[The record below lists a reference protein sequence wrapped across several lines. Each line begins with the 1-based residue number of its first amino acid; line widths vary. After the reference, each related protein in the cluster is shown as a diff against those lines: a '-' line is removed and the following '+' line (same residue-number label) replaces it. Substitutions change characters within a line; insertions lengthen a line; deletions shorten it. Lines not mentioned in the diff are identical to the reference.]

1 MELKIKDRLYIPAIL
16 PKEGNFKDFNN
27 KKEIL
32 RKIEISAR
40 EREEIG
46 LHENKENGRIE
57 WDNEKEIPL
66 AVEFSE
72 AEMEYLKRAC
82 EKISD
87 ENLPDDM
94 WDTVTKLYDS
104 GNA

>member
-1 MELKIKDRLYIPAIL
+1 MELSIKDRLYIPAIF

-27 KKEIL
+27 KKEI
-32 RKIEISAR
+32 RNKIEISAH
-40 EREEIG
+40 EREEVG

-57 WDNEKEIPL
+57 WDNEKEVPL
-66 AVEFSE
+66 HVEFSE
-72 AEMEYLKRAC
+72 AETEYLKRAC

-104 GNA
+104 GNV

>member
-1 MELKIKDRLYIPAIL
+1 MELSIKDRLYIPAIF
-16 PKEGNFKDFNN
+16 PKEGNYKDFNN
-27 KKEIL
+27 KKEIR
-32 RKIEISAR
+32 RKIEISAH

-57 WDNEKEIPL
+57 WETEKEIPF

-72 AEMEYLKRAC
+72 EEMAYLKAAC

-94 WDTVTKLYDS
+94 WETVTKLYDS